1 MSNYTLHG
9 GINSLSGNAEM
20 VDMHGG
26 VLYIYGNVGR
36 LIHNGGVVYRMN
48 SDCVSDLK
56 TQLNNVRDTLAR
68 ANSNAEY
75 WQRSYERIKKEY
87 DQMKRSVKPQSMASA
102 KDKRTIADLRHLL
115 YKEREKNSILRQTL
129 DAHKKKEDKKD
140 GNQDDVLVY
149 RINQLQR
156 ELDREREQRKKDIED
171 LRYNLEGVKEAYY
184 NLLEENRLLK
194 ENSRQ
199 EHQMIVDDHIDILA
213 SILALYPYTPDKDLE
228 FEFGIP
234 ANKIS
239 DVARVLGSIKS
250 KEERDAARE
259 YLQRQDR
266 QLVERRGG
274 DQGNYPKRKTIE
286 KVSRNGRVIAT
297 YKSIQEAAEMN
308 NLTASCVSDH
318 CRGRIKGY
326 TLKGYKFRYKSNEDN
341 TIQKH
346 RQHRRGD

>member
-1 MSNYTLHG
+1 MNNYTLHG
-9 GINSLSGNAEM
+9 GINSISGSAEM
-20 VDMHGG
+20 VDMRGG

-87 DQMKRSVKPQSMASA
+87 DQLKRSVKPKSMASA
-102 KDKRTIADLRHLL
+102 KDERIIADLRHLL
-115 YKEREKNSILRQTL
+115 DKEREKNSILRQTL

-156 ELDREREQRKKDIED
+156 ELDRERDQRKKDVED

-184 NLLEENRLLK
+184 NLLEENRRLK

-199 EHQMIVDDHIDILA
+199 EHQLIVDDHIDILA

-239 DVARVLGSIKS
+239 DVARVLGGIKS
-250 KEERDAARE
+250 KEARRE
-259 YLQRQDR
+259 AVDYLHRQHR
-266 QLVERRGG
+266 ELISRRGG
-274 DQGNYPKRKTIE
+274 DHGN
-286 KVSRNGRVIAT
+286 
-297 YKSIQEAAEMN
+297 
-308 NLTASCVSDH
+308 H
-318 CRGRIKGY
+318 
-326 TLKGYKFRYKSNEDN
+326 FRYKK
-341 TIQKH
+341 Q
-346 RQHRRGD
+346 